1 MHWSLGCINSLTVKS
16 MAILKTWRATGSMVC
31 RTAKQDITWNAIA
44 SKFIHWSFEGCTGNR
59 VAKFDTQNSPI
70 RQLHI
75 SHNAPNLP
83 PTILHNLCCSFL
95 LGITA
100 VPRENENN
108 AYAKFWGANKVHCG
122 RCASGEFQDM
132 LQVDLT
138 SFWASGASFL
148 QAAKRPRE
156 RRTKDSFESLCNFKQ
171 HRPRLHDKR
180 ERE

>member
-31 RTAKQDITWNAIA
+31 RTAKWDIIWNAIA
-44 SKFIHWSFEGCTGNR
+44 SKFIHWSVEGCTRNR

-83 PTILHNLCCSFL
+83 PTILHNLRFSFL

-100 VPRENENN
+100 VPREMKTMLMQN
-108 AYAKFWGANKVHCG
+108 FGGQIRCIMGDVKVG
-122 RCASGEFQDM
+122 NS
-132 LQVDLT
+132 
-138 SFWASGASFL
+138 
-148 QAAKRPRE
+148 
-156 RRTKDSFESLCNFKQ
+156 
-171 HRPRLHDKR
+171 
-180 ERE
+180 

>member
-1 MHWSLGCINSLTVKS
+1 MLKLGRYWPWKTVSSHLNSLTVKS
-16 MAILKTWRATGSMVC
+16 MAILKTWWATGSMVC
-31 RTAKQDITWNAIA
+31 RTAKWDIIWNAIA
-44 SKFIHWSFEGCTGNR
+44 SKFIHWSVEGCTRNR

-83 PTILHNLCCSFL
+83 PTTLHNLCCSFL

-108 AYAKFWGANKVHCG
+108 AYATFWGANKVHCG

-148 QAAKRPRE
+148 
-156 RRTKDSFESLCNFKQ
+156 
-171 HRPRLHDKR
+171 
-180 ERE
+180 